1 MNFSIQVHKAKLRRN
16 NHEIPSPPF
25 LCGPVSHFSW
35 FLISD
40 FLLCHFLSLF
50 FSLSLSHIHVLLSF
64 LLSFPSSLLPPFY
77 FLSPLLPS
85 FFLSLPHL
93 PPQGL
98 SIGACHF
105 PQCDWIQ
112 VCVTCGLFFLFYAGS
127 HISAWRER
135 LGKGEWTFE
144 EAKQAKKAPGGGGV
158 GTGPA
163 LPPWALL

>member
-25 LCGPVSHFSW
+25 LCGPVSHLSW

-64 LLSFPSSLLPPFY
+64 FLSFPSSLLPPFY

-105 PQCDWIQ
+105 PQCVTGSRYAWPV
-112 VCVTCGLFFLFYAGS
+112 VCSFSSTLAVTSQHEERDLERENGLLKKPNKL
-127 HISAWRER
+127 R
-135 LGKGEWTFE
+135 KPQE
-144 EAKQAKKAPGGGGV
+144 EEEV
-158 GTGPA
+158 
-163 LPPWALL
+163 